1 MARVRATRREQRGA
15 SIARLMRALR
25 RLLLGIALI
34 AAAATALVMTDQSRV
49 SGGGA
54 DSRRIAIIQL
64 SSIKALEDGAQGAA
78 RSLERAGF
86 SAASGSVVDRF
97 NAEGDIGTLNQIVS
111 EVDSRGYDVVVTIST
126 AVTQAFMRANR
137 RGVPT
142 VLGVVSSPP
151 SLGVAYGEWTEGAR
165 PKWITGL
172 GSLQPVGRLFEL
184 AKRANPSLRRI
195 GAVWNPAEPN
205 AEANVKLGREVAA
218 RLGMEIVEA
227 NASNPTEVLQA
238 AATVMARDID
248 VMWLLADTN
257 VIAASKPLIAAAT
270 ARKIAVITNNPGPEA
285 RGAVLSIGAD
295 FASVGELTGDIAVEV
310 LRGRAPDTIPVEPCM
325 PEVAEVDPDAGAAIG
340 PQWAGLA
347 AIANELRAGT
357 AQVGD
362 PNASPAAPFE
372 PAARAESAR
381 PAKASGAVKR
391 VIAVTYAETPPTE
404 DALAGTISAL
414 AEAGFRDG
422 ESMRLLVRGAQL
434 DTGTMNAIMAQVA
447 EERPDLLLTFS
458 TPTLQAAMRRIRS
471 VPVVFNLVAS
481 PEAAKV
487 CTTPEDH
494 LPGFTGVSSASDYSA
509 LARTLREAFPAARTA
524 SGIFCPSE
532 VNSEYNRAEMGRALA
547 AAGIDYWPMPADR
560 PSDVPAALDA
570 AIAQR
575 PDALIALSDNL
586 SSTAMPAVLKAAAGA
601 RMPLVGFVSDLA
613 EGGAIFVLARD
624 FRELGVQGGA
634 MAARVLRGESP
645 DTMPIEIPRTTR
657 LVVNVNAARTLGIT
671 LPSAMVERAD
681 RVIGA
686 EPAGGTERAGGTT
699 RVEGR

>member
-1 MARVRATRREQRGA
+1 
-15 SIARLMRALR
+15 MRALR

-34 AAAATALVMTDQSRV
+34 SAAAAALVMTDQSRV
-49 SGGGA
+49 TGGGEA
-54 DSRRIAIIQL
+54 ARRIAIIQL

-78 RSLERAGF
+78 RSLARAGF
-86 SAASGSVVDRF
+86 SAEGGSVVDRF

-111 EVDSRGYDVVVTIST
+111 EVDSRGYDLVVTIST
-126 AVTQAFMRANR
+126 PVTQAFMRANR

-151 SLGVAYGEWTEGAR
+151 SLGIPYGEWTEGGR

-172 GSLQPVGRLFEL
+172 GSLQPVGRLFEM
-184 AKRANPSLRRI
+184 AKRANPSLARI

-218 RLGMEIVEA
+218 RLGMELVEA

-238 AATVMARDID
+238 AATVMAREID
-248 VMWLLADTN
+248 VLWLLADTN
-257 VIAASKPLIAAAT
+257 VIAASKPLIAAAS
-270 ARKIAVITNNPGPEA
+270 ARRIAVITNNPGPEA
-285 RGAVLSIGAD
+285 RGAVLSVGAD
-295 FASVGELTGDIAVEV
+295 FARVGELTGDIAVEV
-310 LRGRAPDTIPVEPCM
+310 LQGRAPDTIPVEPCM
-325 PEVAEVDPDAGAAIG
+325 PEVTEVDPAAGAAIG

-347 AIANELRAGT
+347 AL
-357 AQVGD
+357 
-362 PNASPAAPFE
+362 ASE
-372 PAARAESAR
+372 ARADPAPADAAAAVMSASRSAAGALR
-381 PAKASGAVKR
+381 PGSPPSALKR

-404 DALAGTISAL
+404 DALAGTIAAL

-434 DTGTMNAIMAQVA
+434 DTGTMNAIVAQVA

-458 TPTLQAAMRRIRS
+458 TPTLQAAMRRIRG

-487 CTTPEDH
+487 CTTPAEH
-494 LPGFTGVSSASDYSA
+494 LPGFTGVSSVSDYGA
-509 LARTLREAFPAARTA
+509 LARALRETFPSARTA

-532 VNSEYNRAEMGRALA
+532 VNSEYNRVEMGRALA
-547 AAGIDYWPMPADR
+547 EVGIAYQPMPADR

-613 EGGAIFVLARD
+613 EGGAIFAMARD
-624 FRELGVQGGA
+624 FRELGAQGGA

-645 DTMPIEIPRTTR
+645 DGMPIELPRTTR
-657 LVVNVNAARTLGIT
+657 LIVNADAARTLGVALPVT
-671 LPSAMVERAD
+671 LINRAD

-686 EPAGGTERAGGTT
+686 WPGK
-699 RVEGR
+699 GR

>member
-1 MARVRATRREQRGA
+1 
-15 SIARLMRALR
+15 MRALR

-49 SGGGA
+49 PGGRTE
-54 DSRRIAIIQL
+54 SRRIAIIQL

-78 RSLERAGF
+78 RALERAGF
-86 SAASGSVVDRF
+86 SAAAGSVVDRF

-126 AVTQAFMRANR
+126 PVTQAFMRANR

-172 GSLQPVGRLFEL
+172 GSLQPVAKLFGM
-184 AKRANPSLRRI
+184 AKRANPSLSRI

-218 RLGMEIVEA
+218 KLGMELVEA

-238 AATVMARDID
+238 AATVMARNID

-295 FASVGELTGDIAVEV
+295 YMRVGELTGDIAVEV

-325 PEVAEVDPDAGAAIG
+325 PEMTEVDPEAGVAIG

-347 AIANELRAGT
+347 AIASELRAGA
-357 AQVGD
+357 AQGGEKGAAQ
-362 PNASPAAPFE
+362 PASAAP
-372 PAARAESAR
+372 AESSRA
-381 PAKASGAVKR
+381 ASAGGGVKR

-404 DALAGTISAL
+404 DALAGTIAGL

-422 ESMRLLVRGAQL
+422 DSMRLLVRGAQL

-458 TPTLQAAMRRIRS
+458 TPTLQAAMRRIRG

-494 LPGFTGVSSASDYSA
+494 LPGFTGVSSASDYGA
-509 LARTLREAFPAARTA
+509 LAHALREAFPSARTA

-532 VNSEYNRAEMGRALA
+532 VNSEYNRVEMGRALA
-547 AAGIDYWPMPADR
+547 EVGIDYRPMPADR

-575 PDALIALSDNL
+575 PDALVALSDNL

-624 FRELGVQGGA
+624 FRELGVQGGV
-634 MAARVLRGESP
+634 MAARVLRGEST
-645 DTMPIEIPRTTR
+645 DTMPIELPRTTR
-657 LVVNVNAARTLGIT
+657 LVVNADAARALGIT
-671 LPSAMVERAD
+671 LPPAMVERAD

-686 EPAGGTERAGGTT
+686 ERAAGAA

>member
-1 MARVRATRREQRGA
+1 
-15 SIARLMRALR
+15 MRALR

-34 AAAATALVMTDQSRV
+34 AAASAALVMTDQSRI
-49 SGGGA
+49 GGGG
-54 DSRRIAIIQL
+54 SWGRRIAIIQL
-64 SSIKALEDGAQGAA
+64 SSIKALEDGAKGAVRA
-78 RSLERAGF
+78 LERAGY
-86 SAASGSVVDRF
+86 SSSGGSSIDRF
-97 NAEGDIGTLNQIVS
+97 NAEGDIGTLNQIAS
-111 EVDSRGYDVVVTIST
+111 EVDSRGYDLVITIST

-137 RGVPT
+137 RSVPT
-142 VLGVVSSPP
+142 VFGVVSSPP
-151 SLGVAYGEWTEGAR
+151 ALGIPYGEWTEGVR
-165 PKWITGL
+165 PRWITGL
-172 GSLQPVGRLFEL
+172 GSIQPVGPLFE
-184 AKRANPSLRRI
+184 ATKRANPAVRRV

-218 RLGMEIVEA
+218 RLGIELVEA

-248 VMWLLADTN
+248 ALWLLADTN
-257 VIAASKPLIAAAT
+257 VIAASKPLINAAT

-285 RGAVLSIGAD
+285 RGAVISIGANYET
-295 FASVGELTGDIAVEV
+295 VGERTGDVAVEV
-310 LRGRAPDTIPVEPCM
+310 LRGRTPDTIAVETCM
-325 PEVAEVDPDAGAAIG
+325 PEMTEVDAEAGAAIG

-347 AIANELRAGT
+347 ALAQELRAASTTRAASGAGAPT
-357 AQVGD
+357 AAAA
-362 PNASPAAPFE
+362 ASAA
-372 PAARAESAR
+372 AR
-381 PAKASGAVKR
+381 PADGTASAKR
-391 VIAVTYAETPPTE
+391 VVAVTYAETPPTE
-404 DALAGTISAL
+404 DALAGTIAAL

-434 DTGTMNAIMAQVA
+434 DAGTMNAIMAQVA

-487 CTTPEDH
+487 CSTPTDH
-494 LPGFTGVSSASDYSA
+494 MPGFTGVSSASDYDA
-509 LARTLREAFPAARTA
+509 LARALREAFPSARRA

-532 VNSEYNRAEMGRALA
+532 VNSEYNRVEMGRALSA
-547 AAGIDYWPMPADR
+547 VGIAYEPMPADR

-601 RMPLVGFVSDLA
+601 GMPLVGFVSDLA
-613 EGGAIFVLARD
+613 DGGALFVLARD
-624 FRELGVQGGA
+624 FRELGAQGGA

-645 DTMPIEIPRTTR
+645 DAMPIELPRTTR
-657 LVVNVNAARTLGIT
+657 LVVNATAARKLGVT
-671 LPSAMVERAD
+671 LPQAMTRRAD

-686 EPAGGTERAGGTT
+686 RPE
-699 RVEGR
+699 EGR

>member
-1 MARVRATRREQRGA
+1 
-15 SIARLMRALR
+15 MRALR
-25 RLLLGIALI
+25 RLLLGMALI
-34 AAAATALVMTDQSRV
+34 AAAATALVMTDRSRV
-49 SGGGA
+49 PQGA
-54 DSRRIAIIQL
+54 SAPRRIAIIQL

-86 SAASGSVVDRF
+86 SVAGGSVVDRF

-126 AVTQAFMRANR
+126 PVTQAFMRANR

-151 SLGVAYGEWTEGAR
+151 SLGVAYGDWTEGAR

-172 GSLQPVGRLFEL
+172 GSLQPVDRLFEL
-184 AKRANPSLRRI
+184 TRRANPSLKRI

-205 AEANVKLGREVAA
+205 AEANIRLGREVAA
-218 RLGMEIVEA
+218 KLGMELVEA

-257 VIAASKPLIAAAT
+257 VIAASRPLIAAAT
-270 ARKIAVITNNPGPEA
+270 ARRIAVITNNPGPEA

-295 FASVGELTGDIAVEV
+295 YMRVGELTGDIAVEV

-325 PEVAEVDPDAGAAIG
+325 PNVTEIDPDAGAALG

-347 AIANELRAGT
+347 ALEAELRADLERKG
-357 AQVGD
+357 VPD
-362 PNASPAAPFE
+362 AAPVA
-372 PAARAESAR
+372 PGATAGSVR
-381 PAKASGAVKR
+381 PASGPTALRR
-391 VIAVTYAETPPTE
+391 VTVVTYAETPPTE
-404 DALAGTISAL
+404 DALAGTVAGL

-422 ESMRLLVRGAQL
+422 ESMRLTIRGAQL
-434 DTGTMNAIMAQVA
+434 DVGTMNAIMAQVA

-458 TPTLQAAMRRIRS
+458 TPTLQAAMRRIRG

-494 LPGFTGVSSASDYSA
+494 LPGFTGVSSVSDYEA
-509 LARTLREAFPAARTA
+509 LARALREALPSARMA

-532 VNSEYNRAEMGRALA
+532 VNSEYNRIEMGRALA
-547 AAGIDYWPMPADR
+547 VVGIEYRPMPADR

-601 RMPLVGFVSDLA
+601 RMPLVGFVSDLS

-624 FRELGVQGGA
+624 FRELGLQGGA

-645 DTMPIEIPRTTR
+645 DTMPIELPRATR
-657 LVVNVNAARTLGIT
+657 LVVNVGAARALGIT
-671 LPSAMVERAD
+671 LPAAMVGRAD
-681 RVIGA
+681 RVIGK
-686 EPAGGTERAGGTT
+686 EPG
-699 RVEGR
+699 EGR

>member
-1 MARVRATRREQRGA
+1 
-15 SIARLMRALR
+15 MRALR

-34 AAAATALVMTDQSRV
+34 AAAAMALVMTDRSRV
-49 SGGGA
+49 TGGGGE
-54 DSRRIAIIQL
+54 SRRIAIIQL

-86 SAASGSVVDRF
+86 SVAGGSVVDRF

-126 AVTQAFMRANR
+126 PVTQAFMRANR

-151 SLGVAYGEWTEGAR
+151 SLGVAYGEWKEGAR

-172 GSLQPVGRLFEL
+172 GSLQPVGKLFEM

-218 RLGMEIVEA
+218 MLGMELVEA

-295 FASVGELTGDIAVEV
+295 FARVGELTGDIAVEV

-325 PEVAEVDPDAGAAIG
+325 PEMTAVDPDAGAAIG

-347 AIANELRAGT
+347 AIANELRTGAPQAASAAG
-357 AQVGD
+357 G
-362 PNASPAAPFE
+362 
-372 PAARAESAR
+372 
-381 PAKASGAVKR
+381 VKR

-404 DALAGTISAL
+404 DALAGTIAGL
-414 AEAGFRDG
+414 ADAGFREG

-434 DTGTMNAIMAQVA
+434 DAGTMNAIMAQVA

-532 VNSEYNRAEMGRALA
+532 VNSEFNRAEMGSALA
-547 AAGIDYWPMPADR
+547 VVGIDYRPMPADR

-645 DTMPIEIPRTTR
+645 DTMPIELPRTTR
-657 LVVNVNAARTLGIT
+657 LVVNANAARTLGIT
-671 LPSAMVERAD
+671 LPSSMVERAD
-681 RVIGA
+681 RVI
-686 EPAGGTERAGGTT
+686 GTERAGGTT

>member
-1 MARVRATRREQRGA
+1 
-15 SIARLMRALR
+15 MRALR

-34 AAAATALVMTDQSRV
+34 AAVGMALVMTDQSRV
-49 SGGGA
+49 GGGG
-54 DSRRIAIIQL
+54 SSGRRIAIIQL
-64 SSIKALEDGAQGAA
+64 SSIKALEDGAQGAVRA
-78 RSLERAGF
+78 LERAGY
-86 SAASGSVVDRF
+86 SSSGGSSIDRF
-97 NAEGDIGTLNQIVS
+97 NAEGDIGTLNQIAS
-111 EVDSRGYDVVVTIST
+111 EVDSRGYDLVITIST

-137 RGVPT
+137 RSVPT
-142 VLGVVSSPP
+142 VFGVVSSPP
-151 SLGVAYGEWTEGAR
+151 ALGIPYGEWTEGAR
-165 PKWITGL
+165 PRWITGL
-172 GSLQPVGRLFEL
+172 GSLQPVGTLFE
-184 AKRANPSLRRI
+184 ATRRANPALRRV

-218 RLGMEIVEA
+218 RLGIELVEA

-248 VMWLLADTN
+248 ALWLLADTN
-257 VIAASKPLIAAAT
+257 VIAASKPLINAAT

-285 RGAVLSIGAD
+285 RGAVISIGANYET
-295 FASVGELTGDIAVEV
+295 VGERTGDVAVAV
-310 LRGRAPDTIPVEPCM
+310 LRGRTPDTIAVETCM
-325 PEVAEVDPDAGAAIG
+325 PEMTEVDAQAGAAIG

-347 AIANELRAGT
+347 VLAEELRA
-357 AQVGD
+357 
-362 PNASPAAPFE
+362 ASPTQAGSGAGAQTAAD
-372 PAARAESAR
+372 AASAAAR
-381 PAKASGAVKR
+381 PAGSTAPPKR
-391 VIAVTYAETPPTE
+391 VVAVTYAETPPTE
-404 DALAGTISAL
+404 DALAGTIAAL

-434 DTGTMNAIMAQVA
+434 DAGTMNAIMAQVA

-487 CTTPEDH
+487 CTTPMDH
-494 LPGFTGVSSASDYSA
+494 MPGFTGVSSASDYDA
-509 LARTLREAFPAARTA
+509 LARALREAFPSARRA

-532 VNSEYNRAEMGRALA
+532 VNSEYNRVEMGRALA
-547 AAGIDYWPMPADR
+547 AVGIAYEPMPADR

-613 EGGAIFVLARD
+613 DGGALFVLARD
-624 FRELGVQGGA
+624 FRELGAQGGA

-645 DTMPIEIPRTTR
+645 DAMPIELPRTTR
-657 LVVNVNAARTLGIT
+657 LVVNATAARKLGVT
-671 LPSAMVERAD
+671 LPQAMTLRAD

-686 EPAGGTERAGGTT
+686 EPE
-699 RVEGR
+699 EGR

>member
-1 MARVRATRREQRGA
+1 
-15 SIARLMRALR
+15 MRALR

-34 AAAATALVMTDQSRV
+34 AAAAAALVMTDQSRAP
-49 SGGGA
+49 GGGA
-54 DSRRIAIIQL
+54 AARRIAIIQL

-78 RSLERAGF
+78 RALERAGF
-86 SAASGSVVDRF
+86 SAASGSVIDRF

-111 EVDSRGYDVVVTIST
+111 EVDSRGYDLVVTIST
-126 AVTQAFMRANR
+126 PVTQAFMRANR

-165 PKWITGL
+165 PRWITGL
-172 GSLQPVGRLFEL
+172 GSLQPVGRLFEV
-184 AKRANPSLRRI
+184 AKRANPSLARI

-205 AEANVKLGREVAA
+205 AEANVRLGREVAA
-218 RLGMEIVEA
+218 RLGIELVEA

-238 AATVMARDID
+238 AATVMARGID
-248 VMWLLADTN
+248 VLWLLADTN

-270 ARKIAVITNNPGPEA
+270 VRKIAVITNNPGPEA
-285 RGAVLSIGAD
+285 RGAVISIGAD
-295 FASVGELTGDIAVEV
+295 FARVGELTGDIAVEV
-310 LRGRAPDTIPVEPCM
+310 LRGRSPDTIPVEPCM
-325 PEVAEVDPDAGAAIG
+325 PEVTEVDPDAGLAIG

-347 AIANELRAGT
+347 AVASELRAVSAPGT
-357 AQVGD
+357 G
-362 PNASPAAPFE
+362 SPAGADMPE
-372 PAARAESAR
+372 PAGTQVR
-381 PAKASGAVKR
+381 PPRGGPGMRR

-404 DALAGTISAL
+404 DALAGTIDAL
-414 AEAGFRDG
+414 ADAGFRDG
-422 ESMRLLVRGAQL
+422 DSMRLIVRGAQL

-458 TPTLQAAMRRIRS
+458 TPTLQVAMRRIRG

-487 CTTPEDH
+487 CTAPEDH
-494 LPGFTGVSSASDYSA
+494 LPGFTGVSSASDYGA
-509 LARTLREAFPAARTA
+509 LAHALREALPGARMA

-532 VNSEYNRAEMGRALA
+532 VNSEYNRIEMGRALA
-547 AAGIDYWPMPADR
+547 AVGIEYQPMPADR

-570 AIAQR
+570 AIARR

-601 RMPLVGFVSDLA
+601 RIPMVGFVSDLA
-613 EGGAIFVLARD
+613 EGGALFVLARD
-624 FRELGVQGGA
+624 FRELGRQGGA

-645 DTMPIEIPRTTR
+645 DMMPIELPRTTR
-657 LVVNVNAARTLGIT
+657 LVVNEASALSLGIS
-671 LPSAMVERAD
+671 LPRAMIERAD

-686 EPAGGTERAGGTT
+686 ESVQPGGADAPR
-699 RVEGR
+699 EGR

>member
-1 MARVRATRREQRGA
+1 
-15 SIARLMRALR
+15 MRALR

-34 AAAATALVMTDQSRV
+34 AAAAAALVMTDQSRV
-49 SGGGA
+49 TGGGDTA
-54 DSRRIAIIQL
+54 RRIAIIQL

-78 RSLERAGF
+78 RSLARAGF
-86 SAASGSVVDRF
+86 SVDGGSVIDRF

-111 EVDSRGYDVVVTIST
+111 EVDSRGYDLVVTIST
-126 AVTQAFMRANR
+126 PVTQAFMRANR

-151 SLGVAYGEWTEGAR
+151 SLGIPYGEWTEGGR

-172 GSLQPVGRLFEL
+172 GSLQPVGRLFEM
-184 AKRANPSLRRI
+184 AKRANPSLTRI

-218 RLGMEIVEA
+218 RLGMELVEA

-238 AATVMARDID
+238 AATVMARGID
-248 VMWLLADTN
+248 VLWLLADTN
-257 VIAASKPLIAAAT
+257 VIAASKPLIASAT
-270 ARKIAVITNNPGPEA
+270 SRQIAVITNNPGPEA

-295 FASVGELTGDIAVEV
+295 FGRVGELTGDIAVEV
-310 LRGRAPDTIPVEPCM
+310 LRGRAPDTIPVERCM
-325 PEVAEVDPDAGAAIG
+325 PEVTEVDPAAGAAIG

-347 AIANELRAGT
+347 ALANEVRAAPVPAAAPVAGNS
-357 AQVGD
+357 AS
-362 PNASPAAPFE
+362 SPAGGPE
-372 PAARAESAR
+372 RSLSAN
-381 PAKASGAVKR
+381 AAVKR

-404 DALAGTISAL
+404 DALAGTIAAL
-414 AEAGFRDG
+414 ADAGFRDG

-434 DTGTMNAIMAQVA
+434 DTGTMNAIVAQVA

-458 TPTLQAAMRRIRS
+458 TPTLQAAMRRIRG

-487 CTTPEDH
+487 CTTLTDH
-494 LPGFTGVSSASDYSA
+494 LPGFTGVSSVSDYGA
-509 LARTLREAFPAARTA
+509 LAHAMREAFPSARTA

-532 VNSEYNRAEMGRALA
+532 VNSEYNRVEMGRALEKV
-547 AAGIDYWPMPADR
+547 GIAYQPMPADR

-613 EGGAIFVLARD
+613 EGGALFVLARD
-624 FRELGVQGGA
+624 FRELGAQGGA

-645 DTMPIEIPRTTR
+645 DRMPIELPRTTR
-657 LVVNVNAARTLGIT
+657 FIVNADAARALGVT
-671 LPSAMVERAD
+671 LPAALIDRAD
-681 RVIGA
+681 LVIGA
-686 EPAGGTERAGGTT
+686 EQRK
-699 RVEGR
+699 GR

>member
-1 MARVRATRREQRGA
+1 
-15 SIARLMRALR
+15 MRALR

-34 AAAATALVMTDQSRV
+34 AAAATALVLTDQSRV
-49 SGGGA
+49 PGRGVE
-54 DSRRIAIIQL
+54 SRRIAIIQL

-86 SAASGSVVDRF
+86 SVAGGSVVDRF

-111 EVDSRGYDVVVTIST
+111 EVDSRGYDLVVTIST
-126 AVTQAFMRANR
+126 PVTQAFMRANR

-172 GSLQPVGRLFEL
+172 GSLQPVGRLFEI
-184 AKRANPSLRRI
+184 AKRANPSLKRI

-205 AEANVKLGREVAA
+205 AEANVRLGREVAA
-218 RLGMEIVEA
+218 KLGIELVEA

-270 ARKIAVITNNPGPEA
+270 ARRIAVITNNPGPEA

-295 FASVGELTGDIAVEV
+295 YVRVGELTGDIAVEV

-325 PEVAEVDPDAGAAIG
+325 PEMTEVDPEAGAAIG

-347 AIANELRAGT
+347 SIANEIRAGA
-357 AQVGD
+357 AQGGEQAAAQ
-362 PNASPAAPFE
+362 PASAAPAASSR
-372 PAARAESAR
+372 AASA
-381 PAKASGAVKR
+381 GGGVKR

-404 DALAGTISAL
+404 DALAGTIAGL
-414 AEAGFRDG
+414 ADAGFREG

-458 TPTLQAAMRRIRS
+458 TPTLQAAMRRIRG

-487 CTTPEDH
+487 CTTPESH

-509 LARTLREAFPAARTA
+509 LARALREAFPAARMA

-532 VNSEYNRAEMGRALA
+532 VNSEYNRVEMGRALA
-547 AAGIDYWPMPADR
+547 AVGIEYRPMPADR

-575 PDALIALSDNL
+575 PDALVALSDNL

-613 EGGAIFVLARD
+613 EGGALFVLARD

-645 DTMPIEIPRTTR
+645 DTMPIELPRRTR
-657 LVVNVNAARTLGIT
+657 LVVNANAAQTLGIT
-671 LPSAMVERAD
+671 LPAAMLGRAD
-681 RVIGA
+681 RVIGS
-686 EPAGGTERAGGTT
+686 EPREGG
-699 RVEGR
+699 

>member
-1 MARVRATRREQRGA
+1 
-15 SIARLMRALR
+15 MRALR
-25 RLLLGIALI
+25 RLLLGLALI
-34 AAAATALVMTDQSRV
+34 AAAATMLVLTDQSR
-49 SGGGA
+49 SPGGGA
-54 DSRRIAIIQL
+54 AARRIAIIQL
-64 SSIKALEDGAQGAA
+64 SSIKALEDGARGAA

-86 SAASGSVVDRF
+86 SAEGGSVVDRF

-126 AVTQAFMRANR
+126 PVTQAFMRANR

-165 PKWITGL
+165 PRWITGL

-184 AKRANPSLRRI
+184 AKRANPSLKRI

-257 VIAASKPLIAAAT
+257 VIAASKPLIAAAK
-270 ARKIAVITNNPGPEA
+270 ARGIAVITNNPGPEA

-295 FASVGELTGDIAVEV
+295 FRRVGELTGDIAVEV

-325 PEVAEVDPDAGAAIG
+325 PEVTEVDHEAGAAIG
-340 PQWAGLA
+340 PQWSGLA
-347 AIANELRAGT
+347 AIANEISAGS
-357 AQVGD
+357 
-362 PNASPAAPFE
+362 ASAGESRDSGAVPAAMVSRTE
-372 PAARAESAR
+372 AAV
-381 PAKASGAVKR
+381 ASGAPVQAKR
-391 VIAVTYAETPPTE
+391 VAVVTYAETPPTE
-404 DALAGTISAL
+404 DALAGTIAGL
-414 AEAGFRDG
+414 ADAGFSDG
-422 ESMRLLVRGAQL
+422 TSMRLSVRSAQL

-458 TPTLQAAMRRIRS
+458 TPTLQAAMRRMRG

-487 CTTPEDH
+487 CTTPHDH
-494 LPGFTGVSSASDYSA
+494 LPGFTGVSSASDYDA
-509 LARTLREAFPAARTA
+509 LARALREAFPAARTA
-524 SGIFCPSE
+524 GGIFCPSE
-532 VNSEYNRAEMGRALA
+532 VNSEYNRVEMARALA
-547 AAGIDYWPMPADR
+547 AVGIEYQPMPADR

-570 AIAQR
+570 AIARR

-586 SSTAMPAVLKAAAGA
+586 SSTAMPAVLKAASGA
-601 RMPLVGFVSDLA
+601 RVPLVGFVSDLA
-613 EGGAIFVLARD
+613 EGGALFVLARD
-624 FRELGVQGGA
+624 FRELGLQGGA
-634 MAARVLRGESP
+634 MAARVLRGESA
-645 DTMPIEIPRTTR
+645 DTMPIELPHTTR
-657 LVVNVNAARTLGIT
+657 LIVNETAARTLGIT
-671 LPSAMVERAD
+671 LPPAMVARAD
-681 RVIGA
+681 QVIGPGA
-686 EPAGGTERAGGTT
+686 PSAAPAA
-699 RVEGR
+699 RVVPMEGR

>member
-1 MARVRATRREQRGA
+1 
-15 SIARLMRALR
+15 MRALR

-34 AAAATALVMTDQSRV
+34 AAAGLALVMTDQSRV
-49 SGGGA
+49 GGGG
-54 DSRRIAIIQL
+54 SSGRRIAIIQL
-64 SSIKALEDGAQGAA
+64 SSIKALEDGAQGAVRA
-78 RSLERAGF
+78 LERAGY
-86 SAASGSVVDRF
+86 SSSGGSSIDRF
-97 NAEGDIGTLNQIVS
+97 NAEGDIGTLNQIAS
-111 EVDSRGYDVVVTIST
+111 EVDSRGYDLVITIST

-137 RGVPT
+137 RSVPT
-142 VLGVVSSPP
+142 VFGVVSSPP
-151 SLGVAYGEWTEGAR
+151 ALGIPYGEWTEGAR
-165 PKWITGL
+165 PRWITGL
-172 GSLQPVGRLFEL
+172 GSLQPVGTLFE
-184 AKRANPSLRRI
+184 ATRRANPALRRV

-218 RLGMEIVEA
+218 RLGIELVEA

-248 VMWLLADTN
+248 ALWLLADTN
-257 VIAASKPLIAAAT
+257 VIAASKPLINAAT

-285 RGAVLSIGAD
+285 RGAVISIGANYET
-295 FASVGELTGDIAVEV
+295 VGERTGDVAVAV
-310 LRGRAPDTIPVEPCM
+310 LRGRTPDTIAVETCM
-325 PEVAEVDPDAGAAIG
+325 PEMTEVDAQAGAAIG

-347 AIANELRAGT
+347 GLAEELRAPSTTTAASGT
-357 AQVGD
+357 GAQTAAAA
-362 PNASPAAPFE
+362 ASA
-372 PAARAESAR
+372 AARTAASASS
-381 PAKASGAVKR
+381 PKR
-391 VIAVTYAETPPTE
+391 VVAVTYAETPPTE
-404 DALAGTISAL
+404 DALAGTIAAL

-434 DTGTMNAIMAQVA
+434 DAGTMNAIMAQVA

-487 CTTPEDH
+487 CTTPTDH
-494 LPGFTGVSSASDYSA
+494 MPGFTGVSSASDYDA
-509 LARTLREAFPAARTA
+509 LARALREAFPSARRA

-547 AAGIDYWPMPADR
+547 AVGIAYEPMPADR

-613 EGGAIFVLARD
+613 DGGALFVLARD
-624 FRELGVQGGA
+624 FRELGAQGGA

-645 DTMPIEIPRTTR
+645 DAMPIELPRTTR
-657 LVVNVNAARTLGIT
+657 LVVNATAARKLGVT
-671 LPSAMVERAD
+671 LPQAMTLRAD

-686 EPAGGTERAGGTT
+686 EPE
-699 RVEGR
+699 EGR

>member
-1 MARVRATRREQRGA
+1 MRAWAQVRPRTAQAPRHRA

-34 AAAATALVMTDQSRV
+34 AAAAAALVLTDQSRV
-49 SGGGA
+49 TGA
-54 DSRRIAIIQL
+54 GEASRRIAIIQL

-78 RSLERAGF
+78 RALARAGV
-86 SAASGSVVDRF
+86 SADGGSVTDRF

-111 EVDSRGYDVVVTIST
+111 EVDSRGYDLVVTIST
-126 AVTQAFMRANR
+126 PVTQAFMRANR

-151 SLGVAYGEWTEGAR
+151 SLGIPYGAWTEGGR

-172 GSLQPVGRLFEL
+172 GSLQPVGRLFEI
-184 AKRANPSLRRI
+184 AKRANPSLKRI

-218 RLGMEIVEA
+218 RLGMELVEA

-238 AATVMARDID
+238 AATVMARGID
-248 VMWLLADTN
+248 VLWLLADTN

-270 ARKIAVITNNPGPEA
+270 SRQIAVITNNPGPEA

-295 FASVGELTGDIAVEV
+295 YTRVGELTGDIAVEV

-325 PEVAEVDPDAGAAIG
+325 PEMTEVDPAAGAAIG

-347 AIANELRAGT
+347 AIANELGAGAPAAGT
-357 AQVGD
+357 G
-362 PNASPAAPFE
+362 AA
-372 PAARAESAR
+372 AATSRSGGGSAR
-381 PAKASGAVKR
+381 PAGAATAAKR

-404 DALAGTISAL
+404 DALAGTIAAL

-422 ESMRLLVRGAQL
+422 ESMRILVRGAQL

-458 TPTLQAAMRRIRS
+458 TPTLQAAMRRIRG

-487 CTTPEDH
+487 CTTPTDH
-494 LPGFTGVSSASDYSA
+494 LPGFTGVSSVSDYDA
-509 LARTLREAFPAARTA
+509 LARALREAFPSARTA

-532 VNSEYNRAEMGRALA
+532 VNSEYNRVEMGRALA
-547 AAGIDYWPMPADR
+547 EVGIAYQPMPADR

-613 EGGAIFVLARD
+613 EGGALFVLARD
-624 FRELGVQGGA
+624 FRELGMQGGA

-645 DTMPIEIPRTTR
+645 DRMPIELPRTTR
-657 LVVNVNAARTLGIT
+657 LVVNADAARTLGVA
-671 LPSAMVERAD
+671 LPAALLSRAE

-686 EPAGGTERAGGTT
+686 EPR
-699 RVEGR
+699 EGR

>member
-1 MARVRATRREQRGA
+1 
-15 SIARLMRALR
+15 MRALR

-34 AAAATALVMTDQSRV
+34 AAAATALVMTDQSRLPRD
-49 SGGGA
+49 GGL
-54 DSRRIAIIQL
+54 SRRVAVIQL

-78 RSLERAGF
+78 RALERAGF
-86 SAASGSVVDRF
+86 SAAGGSVVDRF

-111 EVDSRGYDVVVTIST
+111 EVDSRGYDLVVTIST
-126 AVTQAFMRANR
+126 PVTQAFMRANR

-151 SLGVAYGEWTEGAR
+151 ALGVAYGEWVEGAR
-165 PKWITGL
+165 PRWITGL

-218 RLGMEIVEA
+218 RLGIELVEA
-227 NASNPTEVLQA
+227 TASNPTEVLQA

-270 ARKIAVITNNPGPEA
+270 ARRIAVITNNPGPEA

-295 FASVGELTGDIAVEV
+295 YTRVGELTGDIAVQV
-310 LRGRAPDTIPVEPCM
+310 LRGRAPDTIPVERCM
-325 PEVAEVDPDAGAAIG
+325 PEVTEVDPDAGAAIG

-347 AIANELRAGT
+347 AVAAEVAADAGSERS
-357 AQVGD
+357 
-362 PNASPAAPFE
+362 ASDAPGRDASGTSGAA
-372 PAARAESAR
+372 AGHSARA
-381 PAKASGAVKR
+381 ASGAAASATAVKR

-404 DALAGTISAL
+404 DALAGTIAGL

-422 ESMRLLVRGAQL
+422 GSMRLLVRGAQL

-458 TPTLQAAMRRIRS
+458 TPTLQAAMRRIRG

-487 CTTPEDH
+487 CTTPDDH
-494 LPGFTGVSSASDYSA
+494 LPGFTGVSSASDYGA
-509 LARTLREAFPAARTA
+509 LARALREAFPSARMA

-532 VNSEYNRAEMGRALA
+532 VNSEYNRVEMGRALA
-547 AAGIDYWPMPADR
+547 AVGIEYRPMPADR

-613 EGGAIFVLARD
+613 EGGALFVLARD

-645 DTMPIEIPRTTR
+645 DRMPIELPRTTT
-657 LVVNVNAARTLGIT
+657 LVINAGSARALGIS
-671 LPSAMVERAD
+671 LPEAMLARAD

-686 EPAGGTERAGGTT
+686 EPR
-699 RVEGR
+699 EGR

>member
-1 MARVRATRREQRGA
+1 
-15 SIARLMRALR
+15 MRALR

-34 AAAATALVMTDQSRV
+34 AAAAAALVMTDQSRV
-49 SGGGA
+49 TGRGEA
-54 DSRRIAIIQL
+54 ARRIAIIQL

-78 RSLERAGF
+78 RALSRAGF
-86 SAASGSVVDRF
+86 SAEGGSTVDRF

-111 EVDSRGYDVVVTIST
+111 EVDSRGYDLVVTIST
-126 AVTQAFMRANR
+126 PVTQAFMRANR

-151 SLGVAYGEWTEGAR
+151 SLGIPYGEWTEGGR

-172 GSLQPVGRLFEL
+172 GSLQPVGRLFEM
-184 AKRANPSLRRI
+184 AKRANPSLARI

-218 RLGMEIVEA
+218 RLGMELVEA

-238 AATVMARDID
+238 AATVMARGID
-248 VMWLLADTN
+248 VLWLLADTN

-270 ARKIAVITNNPGPEA
+270 SRQIAVITNNPGPEA
-285 RGAVLSIGAD
+285 RGAVMSIGAD
-295 FASVGELTGDIAVEV
+295 FAQVGELTGDIAVEV
-310 LRGRAPDTIPVEPCM
+310 LRGRAPDAIPVEPCM
-325 PEVAEVDPDAGAAIG
+325 PEVTQVDPAAGAAIG

-347 AIANELRAGT
+347 ALASELRTAPAPADAQAAGM
-357 AQVGD
+357 
-362 PNASPAAPFE
+362 ASSRSAAG
-372 PAARAESAR
+372 AAR
-381 PAKASGAVKR
+381 PALAPAALKR
-391 VIAVTYAETPPTE
+391 VIVVTYAETPPTE
-404 DALAGTISAL
+404 DALAGTIAAL

-458 TPTLQAAMRRIRS
+458 TPTLQAAMRRIRG

-487 CTTPEDH
+487 CTTPTEH
-494 LPGFTGVSSASDYSA
+494 LPGFTGVSSVSDYGS
-509 LARTLREAFPAARTA
+509 LARALREAFPSARTA

-532 VNSEYNRAEMGRALA
+532 VNSEYNRVEMGRALA
-547 AAGIDYWPMPADR
+547 EVGIAYQPMPADR

-601 RMPLVGFVSDLA
+601 RMPLVGFVTDLA
-613 EGGAIFVLARD
+613 EGGALFVMARD
-624 FRELGVQGGA
+624 FRQLGAQGGA

-645 DTMPIEIPRTTR
+645 DHMPIELPRTMR
-657 LVVNVNAARTLGIT
+657 IVVNADAARTLGVE
-671 LPSAMVERAD
+671 LPAALVNRAD

-686 EPAGGTERAGGTT
+686 EPT
-699 RVEGR
+699 EGR

>member
-1 MARVRATRREQRGA
+1 
-15 SIARLMRALR
+15 MRALR

-34 AAAATALVMTDQSRV
+34 AAAGMALVMTDQSRV
-49 SGGGA
+49 GGGG
-54 DSRRIAIIQL
+54 SSGRRIAIIQL
-64 SSIKALEDGAQGAA
+64 SSIKALEDGAKGAVRA
-78 RSLERAGF
+78 LERAGY
-86 SAASGSVVDRF
+86 SSSGGSSIDRF
-97 NAEGDIGTLNQIVS
+97 NAEGDIGTLNQIAS
-111 EVDSRGYDVVVTIST
+111 EVDSRGYDLVITIST

-137 RGVPT
+137 RSVPT
-142 VLGVVSSPP
+142 VFGVVSSPP
-151 SLGVAYGEWTEGAR
+151 ALGIPYGEWAEGVR
-165 PKWITGL
+165 PRWITGL
-172 GSLQPVGRLFEL
+172 GSIQPVGPLFE
-184 AKRANPSLRRI
+184 ATKRANPALRRV

-218 RLGMEIVEA
+218 RLGIELVEA

-248 VMWLLADTN
+248 ALWLLADTN
-257 VIAASKPLIAAAT
+257 VIAASKPLINAAT

-285 RGAVLSIGAD
+285 RGAVISIGANYET
-295 FASVGELTGDIAVEV
+295 VGERTGDVAVEV
-310 LRGRAPDTIPVEPCM
+310 LRGRTPDTIAVETCM
-325 PEVAEVDPDAGAAIG
+325 PEMTEVDAQAGAAIG

-347 AIANELRAGT
+347 VLAEELRA
-357 AQVGD
+357 
-362 PNASPAAPFE
+362 ASPTQAGSGAGAQTAAD
-372 PAARAESAR
+372 AASAAAR
-381 PAKASGAVKR
+381 PAGSTAPPKR
-391 VIAVTYAETPPTE
+391 VVAVTYAETPPTE
-404 DALAGTISAL
+404 DALAGTIAAL

-434 DTGTMNAIMAQVA
+434 DAGTMNAIMAQVA

-487 CTTPEDH
+487 CTTPTDH
-494 LPGFTGVSSASDYSA
+494 MPGFTGVSSASDYDA
-509 LARTLREAFPAARTA
+509 LARALREAFPSARRV

-532 VNSEYNRAEMGRALA
+532 VNSEYNRVEMGRALA
-547 AAGIDYWPMPADR
+547 AVGIAYEPMPADR

-575 PDALIALSDNL
+575 PDALIALSDIL

-613 EGGAIFVLARD
+613 DGGALFVLARD
-624 FRELGVQGGA
+624 FRELGAQGGA

-645 DTMPIEIPRTTR
+645 DAMPIELPRTTR
-657 LVVNVNAARTLGIT
+657 LVVNATAARRLGMT
-671 LPSAMVERAD
+671 LPQAMTLRAD

-686 EPAGGTERAGGTT
+686 NPE
-699 RVEGR
+699 EGR

>member
-1 MARVRATRREQRGA
+1 
-15 SIARLMRALR
+15 MRALR

-34 AAAATALVMTDQSRV
+34 AAAGMALVMTDQSRV
-49 SGGGA
+49 GGGG
-54 DSRRIAIIQL
+54 SSGRRIAIIQL
-64 SSIKALEDGAQGAA
+64 SSIKALEDGAQGAVRA
-78 RSLERAGF
+78 LERAGY
-86 SAASGSVVDRF
+86 SSSGGSSIDRF
-97 NAEGDIGTLNQIVS
+97 NAEGDIGTLNQIAS
-111 EVDSRGYDVVVTIST
+111 EVDSRGYDLVITIST

-137 RGVPT
+137 RSVPT
-142 VLGVVSSPP
+142 VFGVVSSPP
-151 SLGVAYGEWTEGAR
+151 ALGIPYGEWTEGAR
-165 PKWITGL
+165 PRWITGL
-172 GSLQPVGRLFEL
+172 GSLQPVGTLFE
-184 AKRANPSLRRI
+184 ATRRANPALRRV

-218 RLGMEIVEA
+218 RLGIELVEA

-248 VMWLLADTN
+248 ALWLLADTN
-257 VIAASKPLIAAAT
+257 VIAASKPLINAAT

-285 RGAVLSIGAD
+285 RGAVISIGANYET
-295 FASVGELTGDIAVEV
+295 VGERTGDVAVAV
-310 LRGRAPDTIPVEPCM
+310 LRGRTPDTIAVETCM
-325 PEVAEVDPDAGAAIG
+325 PEMTEVDAQAGAAIG

-347 AIANELRAGT
+347 VLAEELRA
-357 AQVGD
+357 
-362 PNASPAAPFE
+362 ASPTQAGSGAGAQTAAD
-372 PAARAESAR
+372 AASAAAR
-381 PAKASGAVKR
+381 PAGSTAPPKR
-391 VIAVTYAETPPTE
+391 VVAVTYAETPPTE
-404 DALAGTISAL
+404 DALAGTIAAL

-434 DTGTMNAIMAQVA
+434 DAGTMNAIMAQVA

-487 CTTPEDH
+487 CTTPTDH
-494 LPGFTGVSSASDYSA
+494 MPGFTGVSSASDYDA
-509 LARTLREAFPAARTA
+509 LARALREAFPSARRV

-532 VNSEYNRAEMGRALA
+532 VNSEYNRVEMGRALA
-547 AAGIDYWPMPADR
+547 AVGIAYEPMPADR

-613 EGGAIFVLARD
+613 DGGALFVLARD
-624 FRELGVQGGA
+624 FRELGAQGGA

-645 DTMPIEIPRTTR
+645 DAMPIELPRTTR
-657 LVVNVNAARTLGIT
+657 LVVNATAARKLGVT
-671 LPSAMVERAD
+671 LPQAMTLRAD

-686 EPAGGTERAGGTT
+686 EPE
-699 RVEGR
+699 EGR